1 MTSLARRSTLTVF
14 ASALAAATWAG
25 CAQPSHRVE
34 ETSLGR
40 AEAVMQ
46 DSSTYDARD
55 VRRAADGGWWVLANA
70 EPFVRRYDR
79 AGLLVARHGR
89 KGRGPTDMIR
99 PWLFVGSPGDET
111 PPLIWDVGR
120 KVLISVDT
128 LGQVSVVGSLVGAL
142 GPVRND
148 IETVT
153 FGNPFQA
160 RSDGRSIVFAQ
171 YAGEISNTIHL
182 ARPTVFRLR
191 SDSGTVDTIVSVRQ
205 SAEGNRPKG
214 IAMSLVPIPL
224 WDLCPDS
231 TIAFLDAGGAVVYR
245 IGVSGDTVSTAALPA
260 ADRMPRPFALDAVER
275 HVRHL
280 LVNEFLSFGRDT
292 ATVGAEAQRIARDFR
307 ADYPEHEPAFVRLVC
322 DTEARVWLQR
332 FSLAT
337 NPVGYGSSWLILDG
351 SGRSRSVSLP
361 PGFSPVQILAG
372 EAIGLMEDHDGATW
386 PARLVFQLER

>member
-1 MTSLARRSTLTVF
+1 MTSLARRRTLTVF
-14 ASALAAATWAG
+14 ASVLAATAWPG
-25 CAQPSHRVE
+25 CAQPSHNTE
-34 ETSLGR
+34 EISLGR
-40 AEAVMQ
+40 AEAVMR

-55 VRRAADGGWWVLANA
+55 VRRAPDGGWWVLANA

-79 AGLLVARHGR
+79 AGLIVARHGR

-99 PWLFVGSPGDET
+99 PWLFVGSAGDMT

-153 FGNPFQA
+153 FGHPFQA

-171 YAGEISNTIHL
+171 FAGEISNTIHL
-182 ARPTVFRLR
+182 ARPTVLRLHR
-191 SDSGTVDTIVSVRQ
+191 DSGAVDTIVSVREPG
-205 SAEGNRPKG
+205 EGKRPKG
-214 IAMSLVPIPL
+214 VAMSLVPIPL

-231 TIAFLDAGGAVVYR
+231 TIAFLEAGGAVVYR
-245 IGVSGDTVSTAALPA
+245 IGVGGDTVGTATLPV
-260 ADRMPRPFALDAVER
+260 ADRTPRPFALDAVER

-280 LVNEFLSFGRDT
+280 LVNEFLSSRRDT
-292 ATVGAEAQRIARDFR
+292 STVDVEALRIARDFR
-307 ADYPEHEPAFVRLVC
+307 SDYPEHEPAFVRLVC
-322 DTEARVWLQR
+322 DTKARIWLQR

-351 SGRSRSVSLP
+351 SGRSRSVRLP
-361 PGFSPVQILAG
+361 SGFSPVQILDG
-372 EAIGLMEDHDGATW
+372 EAIGLMEDHDGAIW